1 MNPPGAAV
9 SVDIVVPVYN
19 EELILRSSVGRL
31 RSYLDDTFPYPWRIV
46 IADNAST
53 DATSS
58 IAEEL
63 AGEDDRIAH
72 IRLEQKGRGRAL
84 RAAWSA
90 SEADIV
96 VYTDVDLSTGL
107 TGLLPLVAPLASEH
121 SDLAIG
127 SRLSSGSV
135 VARGPKRELISRAY
149 NLLLR
154 LVFAVRFRDAQ
165 CGFKAA
171 RTDIVKLLLPAV
183 EDEAWFFDTELLL
196 LAEYNGLRIHEV
208 PVDWIDDADSRVD
221 VRTTALADLAGVRR
235 MAMRF
240 LSGNGHVELGAY
252 ERRPLGDDFG
262 RQTVTYVMI
271 GIVSTLISLGV
282 FLALRNE
289 IGAIWANFV
298 AFTVTALGNN
308 WANRRW
314 TFRRSSDEDRLWRYL
329 TSFAVYV
336 VSLLVTTLALASVE
350 GNSSLELLMLLVTW
364 GIAAVL
370 RFVVLRGW
378 VYRRSGTHG
387 GQSHGPS
394 AKSP

>member
-1 MNPPGAAV
+1 VNAPGAAV

-63 AGEDDRIAH
+63 AAEDDRIAH

-183 EDEAWFFDTELLL
+183 ED
-196 LAEYNGLRIHEV
+196 
-208 PVDWIDDADSRVD
+208 

-240 LSGNGHVELGAY
+240 LRGNGHVELGPY

-298 AFTVTALGNN
+298 AFTVTVLGNN

-378 VYRRSGTHG
+378 VYRRSGAHG